1 MKKSKLLIPALS
13 IASVGA
19 VVTPMVTS
27 CGSTK
32 GLLSFDVIQNKAWNT
47 NYTPMT
53 AATAHEYHDAQEY
66 AEGVVKTI
74 NSNPTIW
81 ADGMISSYIDFTQ
94 WYTEPT
100 NTASTEDVTTRT
112 LTVSNASI
120 HNKTITMSE
129 SAKPTVTSMVSF
141 DLVVVD
147 KYSIKEGAKTTSYTE
162 TVTYN
167 IKNMPYTFYQSTQV
181 TPIGSSDPVT
191 YNETVAVPA
200 LLYLNNSS
208 RSDLQI
214 NPTGTVQAFLA
225 FLESDFSIKFADK
238 TVSTSGDI
246 TTDFDITIDD
256 VATLELLFSGGQ
268 ANPPLPILTRYFGP
282 LVYPVQPN
290 YLAKATHRDVIE

>member
-1 MKKSKLLIPALS
+1 MKKSKLLIPTLS

-53 AATAHEYHDAQEY
+53 SAAAHEYHDAQEY

-94 WYTEPT
+94 WYTEQT
-100 NTASTEDVTTRT
+100 NTASTEQVTTRT

-120 HNKTITMSE
+120 HNKTITMPE
-129 SAKPTVTSMVSF
+129 AARPTITSMVSF

-147 KYSIKEGAKTTSYTE
+147 KYSIQEQAKTTSYTE

-167 IKNMPYTFYQSTQV
+167 IKNMPYTFYQSTTV
-181 TPIGSSDPVT
+181 TSISGSEIT

-200 LLYLNNSS
+200 LLYLNNSPTF
-208 RSDLQI
+208 DLPV
-214 NPTGTVQAFLA
+214 NPGGTLQALLAFLA
-225 FLESDFSIKFADK
+225 SDFSIKFADK

-268 ANPPLPILTRYFGP
+268 ANAPLPILTRYFGP

-290 YLAKATHRDVIE
+290 YLSKVTHK